1 MRHRTVFIVVIWVVV
16 LFILGF
22 ARSAAAQVTVQKR
35 LTTAQ
40 QRDADRIR
48 ELMNEVERLMKRLPP
63 EVQADLKKQLGI
75 SPQAMKP
82 VGPVGP
88 VTLEI
93 KDDSAVMAAA
103 GGNKVMVLDLRGD
116 GLDIGGRASINVGG
130 SIRETGW
137 TRSGTDDAFLMVSAA
152 SIRNAGF
159 ELSWASGGRVQNE
172 VLVSDGLRVKTPD
185 GKTHTI
191 RDPLELLNLLDLNGD
206 GKVDSSDPTWRF
218 LFLFVDKNGDG
229 LVAARE
235 LESMTDKL
243 VHSIAM
249 SSGSSRKDSHGNRIA
264 DVVYVGT
271 HGSLRQAGVIT
282 LRRY

>member
-1 MRHRTVFIVVIWVVV
+1 VFIVVIWVVV
-16 LFILGF
+16 LSVLGF
-22 ARSAAAQVTVQKR
+22 QRSVAAQVTVQKR

-40 QRDADRIR
+40 QSDADRIR

-63 EVQADLKKQLGI
+63 EVQADLQKQLGI

-82 VGPVGP
+82 VSPVGP

-93 KDDSAVMAAA
+93 KDDSAAMAAA
-103 GGNKVMVLDLRGD
+103 GGYKVIVLDLRGD
-116 GLDIGGRASINVGG
+116 DLDIGGRASINVGG

-137 TRSGTDDAFLMVSAA
+137 TRSGTDDAFLMISGA
-152 SIRNAGF
+152 SIRNVGF
-159 ELSWASGGRVQNE
+159 ELSWASGGRVQDE

-185 GKTHTI
+185 GETHTI
-191 RDPLELLNLLDLNGD
+191 RDPLELLDLLDLNGD
-206 GKVDSSDPTWRF
+206 GKVDSSDSTWRF

-235 LESMTDKL
+235 LESMTEKM
-243 VHSIAM
+243 VHSIEL

-264 DVVYVGT
+264 DVVYVGN
-271 HGSLRQAGVIT
+271 HGLFRQAGVIT

>member
-1 MRHRTVFIVVIWVVV
+1 MRHRTVFIVVVWIVV
-16 LFILGF
+16 LFFLGF

-35 LTTAQ
+35 LTSSQ
-40 QRDADRIR
+40 QRDTDRIR

-63 EVQADLKKQLGI
+63 EVQADLKKQLCI

-88 VTLEI
+88 VTVEF

-116 GLDIGGRASINVGG
+116 DLDIGGRARINV
-130 SIRETGW
+130 RETGW
-137 TRSGTDDAFLMVSAA
+137 TRSGTDDAFLMVSGA

-159 ELSWASGGRVQNE
+159 ELSWASGGRVQDE

-218 LFLFVDKNGDG
+218 LFLFVDMNGDG
-229 LVAARE
+229 LVDARE
-235 LESMTDKL
+235 LQSMRDKR
-243 VHSIAM
+243 VGSIAVV
-249 SSGSSRKDSHGNRIA
+249 SKGSRKDSHGNRIA
-264 DVVYVGT
+264 DGVYVRIDETLG
-271 HGSLRQAGVIT
+271 QAGVIT